1 MLSLVTKAEMH
12 PGVFENS
19 TGCLNIPTD
28 VPILNSGGIR
38 RIEKEQKKRKKKTG
52 VGKAAKQ

>member
-1 MLSLVTKAEMH
+1 MH